1 MKKGLLI
8 VALLCSY
15 FVVSAQDD
23 YRNGYIIM
31 PNDSLVFGQV
41 NFRDDMR
48 NSKECT
54 FKSKSNDNKTYSP
67 NDIKGYRFTNGKYYV
82 SKYVKAKGNVNHL
95 FVEYLVEGDK
105 SLYYYRDMGGNHFLI
120 DYKNDTLI
128 EIPYREEIVN
138 IGGINY
144 LKEPQDH
151 KKILKAYFRDCPA
164 MFSKIDQLN
173 RPYFDNLV
181 NITKEYYHL
190 TCGDSGCTVYYK
202 PKPLFKIAV
211 EPQYGVS
218 HFSKY
223 LFGNSS
229 YQTNFGVNVYLWLP
243 RSNENLYIKTGLT
256 SYSQDFTLIKIPIQL
271 EYVFPYRTFKPK
283 VDFGFNYYRIRPEGM
298 GLNTALAVGVLI
310 KASDYMYFDFSA
322 EADLFNMSYGSK
334 LLLLQAATVGLYL
347 KF

>member
-8 VALLCSY
+8 AALLCSY

-23 YRNGYIIM
+23 YRDGYIIM
-31 PNDSLVFGQV
+31 PNDSLVYGQV

-54 FKSKSNDNKTYSP
+54 FKDKANNVKTFTP
-67 NDIKGYRFTNGKYYV
+67 ENIKAYCITGGKYYV
-82 SKYVKAKGNVNHL
+82 SKYLKTNESVIHL
-95 FVEYLVEGDK
+95 FAEYLVEGDK

-120 DYKNDTLI
+120 DYKSDTLMV
-128 EIPYREEIVN
+128 IPYKEEVVN
-138 IGGINY
+138 IDGTNY
-144 LKEPQDH
+144 LREPQDQRR
-151 KKILKAYFRDCPA
+151 ILKAYFKDCPA
-164 MFSKIDQLN
+164 IFSKIDKLN
-173 RPYFDNLV
+173 KPYFDNLV
-181 NITKEYYHL
+181 SITKEYYHL

-202 PKPLFKIAV
+202 PKPLFKIAI

-223 LFGNSS
+223 LLGNSS
-229 YQTNFGVNVYLWLP
+229 YQTNFGVNIYLWLP

-256 SYSQDFTLIKIPIQL
+256 SYSQDFTLIKIPIQF
-271 EYVFPYRTFKPK
+271 EYVFPYRIFKPK
-283 VDFGFNYYRIRPEGM
+283 VDVGFNYYRIRPEGM
-298 GLNTALAVGVLI
+298 GLNTALSVGVLI
-310 KASDYMYFDFSA
+310 KASDYMYFDFSV
-322 EADLFNMSYGSK
+322 ETDLFNMSYESK